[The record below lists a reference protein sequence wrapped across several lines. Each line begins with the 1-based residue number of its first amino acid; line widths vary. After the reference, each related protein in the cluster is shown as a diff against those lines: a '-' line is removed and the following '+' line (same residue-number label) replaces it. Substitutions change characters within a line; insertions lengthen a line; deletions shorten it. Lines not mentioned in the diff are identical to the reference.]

1 MALLNATGGVE
12 AFYVFLTAVGY
23 ALFLIFIV
31 RPLYRRLCVATG
43 SLEHG
48 PSPLLMRV
56 TLLMVLVSA
65 FVTDIIGIHPIFGG
79 FLAGAIVPH
88 EGDLATKITEKI
100 EDVVNI
106 IFLPLVSDAKEKWV
120 FDIRP
125 CLSNC

>member
-79 FLAGAIVPH
+79 FLAGA
-88 EGDLATKITEKI
+88 L
-100 EDVVNI
+100 
-106 IFLPLVSDAKEKWV
+106 SRMKETLQPRLRRKL
-120 FDIRP
+120 RT
-125 CLSNC
+125 L